1 MIEKILSLLNHT
13 DNYNIFF
20 SKYFLHKFDFVSSC
34 GLRYIVETAPK
45 STNAQEPLLRLNQK
59 CNKDD
64 WPLVYIFEKTHPV
77 LHVKKYNST
86 GS

>member
-13 DNYNIFF
+13 DNYKIFF
-20 SKYFLHKFDFVSSC
+20 SKYFLHKFDFVSSY

-45 STNAQEPLLRLNQK
+45 STNAQELLLRLNQK

-64 WPLVYIFEKTHPV
+64 
-77 LHVKKYNST
+77 
-86 GS
+86 